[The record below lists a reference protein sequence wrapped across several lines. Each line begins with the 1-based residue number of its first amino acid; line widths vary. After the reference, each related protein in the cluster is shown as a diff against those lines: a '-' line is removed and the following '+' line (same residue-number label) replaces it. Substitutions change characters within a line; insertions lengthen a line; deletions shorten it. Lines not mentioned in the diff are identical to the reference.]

1 MKKAI
6 VLLLCILM
14 MAGCTS
20 KPVEPAQEI
29 VYDGAYYVK
38 QLKNTEFREKNKDNI
53 QDNPEFEEL
62 LDGYFEEKAVSDFL
76 EFHYN
81 IADYKALGLEKPEAT
96 FRDFNYGLDEET
108 VAYYRELLDDLYAFD
123 YKTLSYD
130 QQYDY
135 DTLEYECLT
144 KLAALYFYRYKFLF
158 KAGESVLDDV
168 GSYFTDFIFYDE
180 QSIIDYL
187 HCLKDVERGCN
198 DALVYTAKQAEDGL
212 PMLDEW
218 IDYTQG
224 VCKTFIESKEKNDL
238 IVSFNKRIDAFEG
251 LDEKAKEEYKNQNL
265 DIINNH
271 LVPVYTKI
279 MNEIEK
285 YRGTADEEDY
295 CLYKLD
301 EDYAEFVFI
310 DKGSNTFGP
319 EEMLTIITDAQWV
332 LEAEYASCVLDDDSW
347 QKAEDAYDGKY
358 EVFSMSMED
367 TLKYFEEHVTE
378 YFPEIGK
385 IDYTVE
391 YLDPESA
398 PSTVSA
404 YYWQTPID
412 DNNRNIIRVNPNGRS
427 KQVYKRY
434 GTLAHEGIPGHM
446 YQTVYYHMCQPS
458 KFRMLLFYLAYVEG
472 WAEYVS
478 YYAYQMAGL
487 EDRYAASVLYYDT
500 NDYFFEYTIAD
511 LLTNYFGYSAEEI
524 YDFFQENSLFAQDS
538 LEYYESLRKMVIE
551 FSGQYV
557 PYGMGAAFLFELRD
571 AVEKRLGDD
580 FDLIA
585 YNKAILETGVIP
597 LHLLK
602 EAVCERLNIE
612 R

>member
-14 MAGCTS
+14 MTGCGS
-20 KPVEPAQEI
+20 KPVEPAQET

-38 QLKNTEFREKNKDNI
+38 QLKNTEFRKKNMDNTT
-53 QDNPEFEEL
+53 DNPEFEEL
-62 LDGYFEEKAVSDFL
+62 LEGYFEEKAVSDFL

-81 IADYKALGLEKPEAT
+81 IADYKALGLEKPEVL
-96 FRDFNYGLDEET
+96 FREYNYELDEET
-108 VAYYRELLDDLYAFD
+108 IAYYKELLDDLYAFD
-123 YKTLSYD
+123 YETLSYD

-144 KLAALYFYRYKFLF
+144 KLASLYFYRYNFPF
-158 KAGESVLDDV
+158 KAGDSILEDAA
-168 GSYFTDFIFYDE
+168 SYLTDFIFYDE
-180 QSIIDYL
+180 ESIIDYL
-187 HCLKDVERGCN
+187 DCLEDVERSCN

-212 PMLDEW
+212 PMLDKW
-218 IDYTQG
+218 IDYIQDL
-224 VCKTFIESKEKNDL
+224 CKTFVESGEKNDL
-238 IVSFNKRIDAFEG
+238 LVSFNKRIDAFEG
-251 LDEKAKEEYKNQNL
+251 LDEKAKDEYKDQNR

-271 LVPVYTKI
+271 LVPVYTKV

-285 YRGTADEEDY
+285 YRGTANVEDY
-295 CLYKLD
+295 CLFKLD
-301 EDYAEFVFI
+301 KDYADFVYI

-319 EEMLTIITDAQWV
+319 EEMLTIVTDALSM
-332 LEAEYASCVLDDDSW
+332 LEAEYVSCVFDEESW
-347 QKAEDAYDGKY
+347 NKAMAANNGEY
-358 EVFSMSMED
+358 EVFSLSLED
-367 TLKYFEEHVTE
+367 TLKYLEEHVNE

-385 IDYTVE
+385 IEYTVE

-412 DNNRNIIRVNPNGRS
+412 DNNRNIIRVNPNSRS
-427 KQVYKRY
+427 KQIFKKY

-446 YQTVYYHMCQPS
+446 YQTVYYHQCQPS

-478 YYAYQMAGL
+478 YYAFQMAGL
-487 EDRYAASVLYYDT
+487 DDRYAASVLFFDV
-500 NDYFFEYTIAD
+500 NDHFFEYTIAD
-511 LLTNYFGYSAEEI
+511 LLTNYFGYSAEELK
-524 YDFFQENSLFAQDS
+524 DFFQKNSVFAQDD
-538 LEYYESLRKMVIE
+538 LEYYEELRKMVIE

-557 PYGMGAAFLFELRD
+557 PYGMGASFLFELRD
-571 AVEKRLGDD
+571 SVERRLGDD
-580 FDLIA
+580 FDIIA
-585 YNKAILETGVIP
+585 FNKAILETGVIP
-597 LHLLK
+597 LHLLR
-602 EAVCERLNIE
+602 EAVCEKLNVE